1 MKINKIVIKN
11 FGSYEGTTNFETKTQ
26 NERNIILIG
35 GKNGAGKTTLFTA
48 IRICLYGYMSMGY
61 KNYNAYYIRAIT
73 KLLNN
78 NAKLVRPTLAEV
90 SLHIELINGQ
100 DVDNYILTRSW
111 TLTESLFENF
121 IVYKNNIKLSEDS
134 IGDFEKYLLSIIP
147 PELFNLYFFD
157 GEKIA
162 DFFLEEGNNLRIKD
176 AFLTLCGYDTF
187 DIMRR
192 NFKRISGNE
201 RNSAPVLEDYIKAK
215 EELSETKKLLETL
228 QQNLTICLDNLS
240 NCNASLDILEK
251 EYKQKGGI
259 TELEL
264 NNKISLLKEEEKKR
278 ENYNAALKK
287 CANEIVPF
295 LMLTNK
301 LIQIKT
307 QIEKED
313 NALKYFHFCEILE
326 QSSIRNLIKK
336 DLEKIKQIAFLRYG
350 TEQQSILNLSS
361 KQNAIVSN
369 QIDKILL
376 FNKNSISDYKNE
388 IEKSLDLSAKIRKEL
403 ELSNISTVQSYMQRR
418 AELFEEK
425 SNLLSRQ
432 VELESKLNSQNE
444 KLKEIEKRYDKIQAS
459 LEEEFKKFSIV
470 NISSRAIVM
479 LDKLQ
484 EILYRKQ
491 IEKVEKFFRI
501 EISKL
506 MRKTNFIDDIYID
519 NNFNVHIYHTRSFD
533 SSKIV
538 DLLLSNSYE
547 QLVNLFGIKAIHQL
561 QMIAGTHNID
571 EIISFLQTSNMKT
584 LSLPLEIDKFFL
596 SNGEKQIFIMTLYHS
611 LIKLCKYELP
621 FIIDTPFARI
631 DTEHRQNISKYF
643 FKQLKGQ
650 IFILSTD
657 EEITKSHVQILQD
670 KIAST
675 FILKNTDS
683 KQTIIEQN
691 SYFKV

>member
-11 FGSYEGTTNFETKTQ
+11 FGSYEGINNFETKIQ
-26 NERNIILIG
+26 DEHNIILIG

-48 IRICLYGYMSMGY
+48 IKICLYGYMSMGY
-61 KNYNAYYIRAIT
+61 KNFNAYYIRAIT

-78 NAKLVRPTLAEV
+78 NAKLVRPTFAEI
-90 SLHIELINGQ
+90 SLYIELNNGQ
-100 DVDNYILTRSW
+100 DIDNYVLTRSW
-111 TLTESLFENF
+111 TLAESLIEDF
-121 IVYKNNIKLSEDS
+121 IVYKNNVKLSEEA

-162 DFFLEEGNNLRIKD
+162 DFFLEEGNNSRIKD

-201 RNSAPVLEDYIKAK
+201 KKSAPVLEDYIKTK
-215 EELSETKKLLETL
+215 EELSETKELLETL
-228 QQNLTICLDNLS
+228 SQNLQVCLDNIS
-240 NCNASLDILEK
+240 NCNASLDTLEK
-251 EYKQKGGI
+251 DYKQEGGI
-259 TELEL
+259 TEVEL
-264 NNKISLLKEEEKKR
+264 NHKLSILREEEKKR
-278 ENYNAALKK
+278 ENYNTTLKK
-287 CANEIVPF
+287 WANDIVPF

-301 LIQIKT
+301 LIQIKN

-313 NALKYFHFCEILE
+313 NALKYSHFCEILE
-326 QSSIRNLIKK
+326 QSSIQNLIGTN
-336 DLEKIKQIAFLRYG
+336 LEKIKQIAFSHYG
-350 TEQQSILNLSS
+350 TTQQSILNLSI
-361 KQNAIVSN
+361 KQSAVVSN
-369 QIDKILL
+369 QIDKILS
-376 FNKNSISDYKNE
+376 FNKNSIDEYKNE
-388 IEKSLDLSAKIRKEL
+388 IKKSLDLSAKIRKEL
-403 ELSNISTVQSYMQRR
+403 ELSSISNVQNYMQKR

-425 SNLLSRQ
+425 SNLLTLQ
-432 VELESKLNSQNE
+432 VELETKLSCQNE
-444 KLKEIEKRYDKIQAS
+444 KLKEIEKRYNKIQTS
-459 LEEEFKKFSIV
+459 LEEELKKFSIV

-491 IEKVEKFFRI
+491 IEKVENFFRV
-501 EISKL
+501 EILKL
-506 MRKTNFIDDIYID
+506 MQKNNFIDDIYID
-519 NNFNVHIYHTRSFD
+519 NDFNVHIYHTRSID
-533 SSKIV
+533 SSKII
-538 DLLLSNSYE
+538 DLLLLNSYE
-547 QLVNLFGIKAIHQL
+547 QVVNLLGIKAINQL
-561 QMIAGTHNID
+561 QMLTSSYNKN
-571 EIISFLQTSNMKT
+571 EIISYLQENNIKS

-657 EEITKSHVQILQD
+657 EEITKSHLQILQD

-675 FILKNTDS
+675 FILKNNDN